1 VTTAARETALV
12 DGKYVVPLQ
21 NRYSFTDLAEL
32 TCRWQALAGE
42 KELAHGEIHVPGK
55 PRSTVDAAFPATG
68 GMDTLRLEF
77 IHPDGRS
84 VYAARFRVKGYAGPP
99 APAAIAATGPVRLS
113 ETEQNVV
120 VETAGT
126 RLVLDKR
133 TGQIASWRAGDRDL
147 VLAGPILNI
156 GESIPGS
163 IGRGVGIG
171 GRMRTTPISSAQPPQ
186 YRNPVVTARMNG
198 ANARLEVTS
207 DVSLAG
213 FDGAVAQ
220 FNYTFDIGPDA
231 QADVSWKLAWKAAD
245 AAAKEAG
252 LKFLLPATAD
262 RISWFSDSLWTE
274 YPADHIGLPHGS
286 FTSKDIHFSDP
297 RRDIHW
303 VSLNRLVAL
312 SGGSPL
318 HAHAAAGDNGTM
330 LFLSSGIAPNGID
343 VTGDDIRL
351 TQATPLTGGFRL
363 RVAAGSR

>member
-1 VTTAARETALV
+1 
-12 DGKYVVPLQ
+12 
-21 NRYSFTDLAEL
+21 
-32 TCRWQALAGE
+32 
-42 KELAHGEIHVPGK
+42 
-55 PRSTVDAAFPATG
+55 
-68 GMDTLRLEF
+68 MDTLRLEF

-84 VYAARFRVKGYAGPP
+84 VYAARLRVKGYPGPA
-99 APAAIAATGPVRLS
+99 APAALSASGPVHLS
-113 ETEQNVV
+113 QTEQDVV

-126 RLVLDKR
+126 RLELDKR
-133 TGQIASWRAGDRDL
+133 TGQIASWRAGDRDV

-171 GRMRTTPISSAQPPQ
+171 GRMRTTPVSSTQPPQ

-207 DVSLAG
+207 EVYLTG

-220 FNYTFDIGPDA
+220 LNYTLDIGPDA
-231 QADVSWKLAWKAAD
+231 QADLSWKLVWKAAD

-252 LKFLLPATAD
+252 LKFLLPATTD

-286 FTSKDIHFSDP
+286 FTSKDIHFSSP

-303 VSLNRLVAL
+303 VSLNSLVAL
-312 SGGSPL
+312 AGGSPL
-318 HAHAAAGDNGTM
+318 HAHAAAVDNGTM
-330 LFLSSGIAPNGID
+330 LFLSSGIAPTGID

-363 RVAAGSR
+363 RVAAESGR